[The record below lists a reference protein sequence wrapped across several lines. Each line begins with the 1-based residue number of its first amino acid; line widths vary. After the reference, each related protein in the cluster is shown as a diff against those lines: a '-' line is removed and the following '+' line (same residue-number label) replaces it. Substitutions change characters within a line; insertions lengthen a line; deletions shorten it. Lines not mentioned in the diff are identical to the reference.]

1 MNTVLVGSQWGD
13 EGKGKIIDFLMES
26 HDAVVRSQGGNNAGH
41 TVEIGAEKFVLHLV
55 PSGILRKGKLCLIGH
70 GTVIDPVSLVKEIQG
85 LESRGVK
92 TKGRLLIS
100 DRAHLVMPYHR
111 HLDSGKETAAKGK
124 GKMIGTTK
132 RGIGPTYGDKAAR
145 VGLRTHDLLN
155 LPELEVKIKERVLEV
170 NQQCKQKGWTTVS
183 AAAVIKEYKA
193 AALILKPYICDT
205 IEKIHQLLEA
215 KKSLLFEGAQGTFL
229 DIDCGTYPYVTS
241 SNTTSGGACTGSG
254 LPPNQVHAVIG
265 TLKAYTTRVG
275 EGPFATESDLLSDM
289 LHEMG
294 REFGAT
300 TGRARRCGWFDA
312 VLVRFATRINGIT
325 KLALTNLDGLDQ
337 LKEVKACVAYK
348 LDGKTIHYP
357 PASINDLA
365 RCKPVYRTFKGWKK
379 DTSACLTFKDLPLEA
394 RTYLKAI
401 EELSGAK
408 LAIVSVGPRREQTFF
423 P

>member
-41 TVEIGAEKFVLHLV
+41 TVEIGSEKFVLHLV
-55 PSGILRKGKLCLIGH
+55 PSGILRKGKLCIIGH
-70 GTVIDPVSLVKEIQG
+70 GTVIDPVSLVKEIKG

-92 TKGRLLIS
+92 TKGRLFVS
-100 DRAHLVMPYHR
+100 DRAHVVMPYHR
-111 HLDSGKETAAKGK
+111 NLDAGRETAAKGK
-124 GKMIGTTK
+124 RIGTTK
-132 RGIGPTYGDKAAR
+132 RGIGPTYGDKIAR

-155 LPELEVKIKERVLEV
+155 TPLLEAKIKERVSEV
-170 NQQCKQKGWTTVS
+170 NQLCRVKGWKTVS
-183 AAAVIKEYKA
+183 AAAVMKEAKA
-193 AALILKPYICDT
+193 AAVFLKPYICDT
-205 IEKIHQLLEA
+205 IAKIHGLLENG
-215 KKSLLFEGAQGTFL
+215 KSMLFEGAQGTFL

-254 LPPNQVHAVIG
+254 LPPNQVKKVIG

-275 EGPFATESDLLSDM
+275 EGPFATESPLLSDL

-312 VLVRFATRINGIT
+312 VLVRFATRINGVT
-325 KLALTNLDGLDQ
+325 ELALTNLDGLDQ
-337 LKEVKACVAYK
+337 LKEVKVCVAYK
-348 LDGKTIHYP
+348 LKGKTTHYP
-357 PASINDLA
+357 PASIEDLA
-365 RCKPVYRTFKGWKK
+365 RCQPVYKTFKGWQK
-379 DTSACLTFKDLPLEA
+379 DTSGCLKFSQLPAEA
-394 RTYLKAI
+394 RIYLKAL
-401 EELSGAK
+401 EELSGAR
-408 LAIVSVGPRREQTFF
+408 LSIVSVGPRREQTFF